1 MLRAKKIQN
10 LVATQYATHADFCRI
25 FEENMSGLYLLSFLL
40 TGDQSTAEKC
50 FVSGLEDSGKS
61 SPVFAAWAESWARR
75 MIIENA
81 IRTLRPRDRGRDK
94 DNETPSSTSQSEASP
109 ATTERAMISAVLAL
123 PVFDRFVFVMT
134 VLERYSD
141 QECSLL
147 LDSSRSS
154 VAAARVRALQAM
166 GQSAEPRR
174 GLAGVASEEKP
185 QGDRPIA
192 LQLLRGPLGATA

>member
-1 MLRAKKIQN
+1 MLRAKRIQN
-10 LVATQYATHADFCRI
+10 LVATQYATRADFCRI

-61 SPVFAAWAESWARR
+61 SPVFVEWAESWARR

-81 IRTLRPRDRGRDK
+81 IRTLRPRDRDRNK
-94 DNETPSSTSQSEASP
+94 ETTNSTLSSGSP
-109 ATTERAMISAVLAL
+109 APTERAMISAVIAL
-123 PVFDRFVFVMT
+123 PVFDRFVFVIS

-147 LDSSRSS
+147 LDCSRSS
-154 VAAARVRALQAM
+154 VAAARVRAMQAM
-166 GQSAEPRR
+166 GQSADPRR
-174 GLAGVASEEKP
+174 GLAGAASEEKP
-185 QGDRPIA
+185 QSDRPTA

>member
-1 MLRAKKIQN
+1 MLRAKRIQN
-10 LVATQYATHADFCRI
+10 LVATPYATRADFCRI

-61 SPVFAAWAESWARR
+61 SPVFVAWAESWARR

-81 IRTLRPRDRGRDK
+81 IRTLRPRDR
-94 DNETPSSTSQSEASP
+94 ETPSSTSQSEVSP
-109 ATTERAMISAVLAL
+109 AATERAMISAVLAL

-147 LDSSRSS
+147 LDSSRTS
-154 VAAARVRALQAM
+154 VAAARVRALQAT
-166 GQSAEPRR
+166 GQSADPNR
-174 GLAGVASEEKP
+174 GLTGVASEEKP
-185 QGDRPIA
+185 QSDRPTA

>member
-1 MLRAKKIQN
+1 MLRAKRIQN
-10 LVATQYATHADFCRI
+10 LVATPYATHADFCRI

-61 SPVFAAWAESWARR
+61 SPVFVAWAESWARR

-81 IRTLRPRDRGRDK
+81 IRALRPRDK
-94 DNETPSSTSQSEASP
+94 ETKSP
-109 ATTERAMISAVLAL
+109 ASRSEVSPAATERAMISAVLAL
-123 PVFDRFVFVMT
+123 PVFDRFVFVMS

-147 LDSSRSS
+147 LDCSRSS
-154 VAAARVRALQAM
+154 VAAARIRALQSM
-166 GQSAEPRR
+166 GQSADLHR
-174 GLAGVASEEKP
+174 GSAGAVSGEKP
-185 QGDRPIA
+185 QSDRPTT